1 MSRSWIQHLSWLQI
15 GERGVIAWAMGLVI
29 TGHMLPAGGIEAQEP
44 AVPTL
49 SVPEA
54 PQAEP
59 PATPAVET
67 PAAPEPEKPAE
78 AIATP
83 VDIEALPV
91 VSVSPM
97 GPEPL
102 NTEERV
108 YKFDDWTVTI
118 RPAPKNIIRI
128 PEPAR
133 ASVVPVSHVQVPVN
147 VQVNNTVPMMPWN
160 WSVDS
165 TYTPWMQ
172 APTSNYLFERPR
184 PYWQLRGD
192 FHHLRPYIRW

>member
-1 MSRSWIQHLSWLQI
+1 MSRSWIRHLPWLQL
-15 GERGVIAWAMGLVI
+15 GEQSVIAWAMGLVI
-29 TGHMLPAGGIEAQEP
+29 TGHMLPAGGIAAQEP

-59 PATPAVET
+59 PVTSAVET
-67 PAAPEPEKPAE
+67 PAAPEPEKPAD
-78 AIATP
+78 AVATP
-83 VDIEALPV
+83 VAIEALPV
-91 VSVSPM
+91 AAVSPM

-118 RPAPKNIIRI
+118 RPAPKNIVRI
-128 PEPAR
+128 PEPVR